1 MSVKA
6 LWSGGALFLALLSPG
21 WFLYAKT
28 IEVEIGAEDNA
39 SPSASS
45 GSLTLAPTGAS
56 GAAVE
61 SQAPTQ
67 VPKTTPASPE
77 TVIQSPELLS
87 PGETNENSAK
97 NKRTRASQGLS
108 FYSFLAAGF
117 VVSDSEPG
125 DVLGKVIAASGDP
138 LNYSQPSEAHARLVK
153 PSRSKIGD
161 LWTVYHLYENSLEDS
176 DVNFQGSWGE
186 TRAVV
191 QVEEIIK
198 NVAKV
203 KIIEGFEPFGEGDL
217 VRDYG
222 IDVKRWKRAQTKK
235 NLPPAEIRCYVAG
248 GAALNMNF
256 NQWDNIVLTAGARK
270 GVGEGMVFEMDQKTE
285 QRGGGEAV
293 FVSAGAAEVFYCGN
307 TYSLARVTQSTE
319 VIRKGFTAIYRP

>member
-1 MSVKA
+1 
-6 LWSGGALFLALLSPG
+6 
-21 WFLYAKT
+21 
-28 IEVEIGAEDNA
+28 
-39 SPSASS
+39 
-45 GSLTLAPTGAS
+45 LTLAPTGAS
-56 GAAVE
+56 GTAVVT
-61 SQAPTQ
+61 QAPTQ
-67 VPKTTPASPE
+67 VPKTASASPE

-87 PGETNENSAK
+87 PGDTNENSAK
-97 NKRTRASQGLS
+97 NKRTRASQSLS

-125 DVLGKVIAASGDP
+125 DVLGKVIAASEDHM
-138 LNYSQPSEAHARLVK
+138 NYSQPAEAHVQLVK

-161 LWTVYHLYENSLEDS
+161 LWTVYHLYEKSLEDS

-191 QVEEIIK
+191 QVEEILK

-203 KIIEGFEPFGEGDL
+203 KIIEGFEPFEEGDL

-256 NQWDNIVLTAGARK
+256 NQLDNIVLTAGARK
-270 GVGEGMVFEMDQKTE
+270 GVVEGMVFELDQKNE
-285 QRGGGEAV
+285 QGDGGGAV
-293 FVSAGAAEVFYCGN
+293 LIPAGTAEVFYCGN
-307 TYSLARVTQSTE
+307 TYSLARVTQSMY